1 MKKQKALMIKDFFSA
16 DGALHDGE
24 KIIIESES
32 PNHYRVQSDM
42 GRLFVIPKHIIKIIA

>member
-16 DGALHDGE
+16 DGALHAGE
-24 KIIIESES
+24 KIIIESKS
-32 PNHYRVQSDM
+32 PDHYRVQSDM

>member
-1 MKKQKALMIKDFFSA
+1 MKTQKALIIKDFFSA
-16 DGALHDGE
+16 DGALHAGE

-32 PNHYRVQSDM
+32 SNHYRVQSDM

>member
-16 DGALHDGE
+16 DGALHAGE
-24 KIIIESES
+24 KIIIQSES
-32 PNHYRVQSDM
+32 PDHYRVQSDM

>member
-1 MKKQKALMIKDFFSA
+1 MKKQKALMIKDVFSA
-16 DGALHDGE
+16 DGALHAGE

>member
-16 DGALHDGE
+16 DDALHAGE

>member
-16 DGALHDGE
+16 DGALRAGE
-24 KIIIESES
+24 KVIIESES
-32 PNHYRVQSDM
+32 PNHYRVQRDM

>member
-16 DGALHDGE
+16 DGALHAGE
-24 KIIIESES
+24 NIIIESES

-42 GRLFVIPKHIIKIIA
+42 GRLFVNPKHIIKIIA